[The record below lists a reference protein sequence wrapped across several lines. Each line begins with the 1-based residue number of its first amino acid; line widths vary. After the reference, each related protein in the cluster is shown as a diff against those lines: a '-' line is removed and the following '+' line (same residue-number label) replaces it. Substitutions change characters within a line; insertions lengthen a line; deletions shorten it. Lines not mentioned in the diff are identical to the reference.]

1 MSAVKRLG
9 AQIFAYGLA
18 TVLPRALSFL
28 LLPLYTTVFKEA
40 SGYGEYIFI
49 YSWIALFNVLL
60 TYGMETSFFRFFHDK
75 NLDQDNVVSTG
86 LWSLVLSSLT
96 FWAVASLFN
105 DQLALMVGIRPEFV
119 QKTVL
124 ILVLDALV
132 VVPFALLRAQEKPMR
147 YAAIKSL
154 NILVN
159 VAFNIYF
166 LLFSHEQFL
175 GREIDAIF
183 LANIIA
189 SALTLVWFVPAYA
202 RHRLVFD
209 VVIWKKMLRYGLP
222 IMIAGFAFVV
232 NEVFDKILLTR
243 LDSAR
248 SAGIYGACYKLS
260 VFMTLFATAFRMGVE
275 PFFFRQSTAENK
287 EVQYA
292 QVTYYF
298 VVLGSIL
305 FLSVVVF
312 LHPLAE
318 LFIRDV
324 AYLEG
329 LQVVPWVLMGALFLG
344 VYHNLSVWYKLKD
357 KTHIGAIISVIGAAV
372 TLLMNVLLIPK
383 VGYIASAWATFMAY
397 LTMMCLS
404 FFWGRKV
411 YYIPYRVLPML
422 GYLSVSALFAYFTL
436 SQFETIWTAKLILL
450 LVFISFV
457 IVREYKDLKSFL
469 IPKKHASD

>member
-9 AQIFAYGLA
+9 VQIFIYGLA

-28 LLPLYTTVFKEA
+28 LLPLYTSVFKEA

-60 TYGMETSFFRFFHDK
+60 TYGMETSFFRYFHDK
-75 NLDQDNVVSTG
+75 KLDQDRVVSTG
-86 LWSLVLSSLT
+86 LWSLVLSSLI
-96 FWAVASLFN
+96 FWALASAFN
-105 DQLALMVGIRPEFV
+105 DELAQLIGIRPEFI
-119 QKTVL
+119 QKTVI

-132 VVPFALLRAQEKPMR
+132 VVPFALLRAQEKPVR

-159 VAFNIYF
+159 VAFNLYF
-166 LLFSHEQFL
+166 LLFSHKQFL

-189 SALTLVWFVPAYA
+189 SAFTLVWFLPAYA
-202 RHRLVFD
+202 RHRLVLD
-209 VVIWKKMLRYGLP
+209 LSIWRKMLRYGLP
-222 IMIAGFAFVV
+222 VMLAGFAFII

-248 SAGIYGACYKLS
+248 AAGIYGACYKLS

-275 PFFFRQSTAENK
+275 PFFFRQSTEENR
-287 EVQYA
+287 ESQYA

-298 VVLGSIL
+298 VVLGSVL

-312 LHPLAE
+312 LRPLAQ
-318 LFIRDV
+318 LFIRDTT
-324 AYLEG
+324 YLEG

-357 KTHIGAIISVIGAAV
+357 KTHIGAIISGIGAAV
-372 TLLMNVLLIPK
+372 TLLMNLVLIPK
-383 VGYIASAWATFMAY
+383 IGYMASALATFSAY
-397 LTMMCLS
+397 LLMMCLS
-404 FFWGRKV
+404 FFWGRRV
-411 YYIPYRVLPML
+411 YFIPYRVTPML
-422 GYLSVSALFAYFTL
+422 VYVLASGFLAYLSVELFESNWAV
-436 SQFETIWTAKLILL
+436 KLMLL

-457 IVREYKDLKSFL
+457 MVREYKDLKVLLTPS
-469 IPKKHASD
+469 KR

>member
-9 AQIFAYGLA
+9 AQIFVYGLA

-28 LLPLYTTVFKEA
+28 LLPLYTSVFKEA

-75 NLDQDNVVSTG
+75 NLDQDNVVSTS

-147 YAAIKSL
+147 YAAIKFL

-166 LLFSHEQFL
+166 LLFSSEQFL

-209 VVIWKKMLRYGLP
+209 LVIWKKMLRYGLP

-243 LDSAR
+243 LDSTR

-275 PFFFRQSTAENK
+275 PFFFKQSTAENK

-305 FLSVVVF
+305 YLSVVVF
-312 LHPLAE
+312 LDPLAE

-411 YYIPYRVLPML
+411 YYIPYRVMPML
-422 GYLSVSALFAYFTL
+422 GYFSVSALFAYLAL
-436 SQFETIWTAKLILL
+436 SQFETSWTAKLILL

-457 IVREYKDLKSFL
+457 VVCEYKDLKSFL
-469 IPKKHASD
+469 IPNKHGSD

>member
-9 AQIFAYGLA
+9 AQIFVYGLA

-28 LLPLYTTVFKEA
+28 LLPLYTSVFKEA

-75 NLDQDNVVSTG
+75 NLDQDKVVSTG

-96 FWAVASLFN
+96 FWAVASLFK
-105 DQLALMVGIRPEFV
+105 DQLALMVGIRSEFV

-154 NILVN
+154 NIVVN

-166 LLFSHEQFL
+166 LLFSSEQFL

-209 VVIWKKMLRYGLP
+209 LVIWKKMLRYGLP

-243 LDSAR
+243 LDSTR

-275 PFFFRQSTAENK
+275 PFFFKQSTAENK

-312 LHPLAE
+312 LDPLAE

-329 LQVVPWVLMGALFLG
+329 LHVVPWVLMGALFLG

-411 YYIPYRVLPML
+411 YYIPYRVMPML

-469 IPKKHASD
+469 IPNKYGSD

>member
-9 AQIFAYGLA
+9 AQIFVYGLA

-28 LLPLYTTVFKEA
+28 LLPLYTSVFKEA

-60 TYGMETSFFRFFHDK
+60 TYGMETSFFRYFHDK
-75 NLDQDNVVSTG
+75 KLDQDRVVSTG
-86 LWSLVLSSLT
+86 LWSLVLSSLS
-96 FWAVASLFN
+96 FWALASAFN
-105 DQLALMVGIRPEFV
+105 DELAQLIGIRPEFI
-119 QKTVL
+119 QKTVI

-132 VVPFALLRAQEKPMR
+132 VVPFALLRAQEKPVR

-166 LLFSHEQFL
+166 LLFSHKQFL
-175 GREIDAIF
+175 GREIEAIF

-189 SALTLVWFVPAYA
+189 SAFTLLWFLPAYA
-202 RHRLVFD
+202 RHRFVFD
-209 VVIWKKMLRYGLP
+209 LSIWRKMLRYGLP
-222 IMIAGFAFVV
+222 VMLAGFAFII

-248 SAGIYGACYKLS
+248 AAWIYGACYKLS

-275 PFFFRQSTAENK
+275 PFFFRQSTEDNR
-287 EVQYA
+287 ETQYA

-298 VVLGSIL
+298 VVLGSVL

-312 LHPLAE
+312 LRPLAQ
-318 LFIRDV
+318 LFIRDA

-329 LQVVPWVLMGALFLG
+329 LKVVPLVLMGALFLG

-357 KTHIGAIISVIGAAV
+357 KTHIGAIISGIGAAV
-372 TLLMNVLLIPK
+372 TLLMNLVLIPK
-383 VGYIASAWATFMAY
+383 IGYMASALATFSAY
-397 LTMMCLS
+397 LLMMCLS
-404 FFWGRKV
+404 FFWGRRV
-411 YYIPYRVLPML
+411 YFIPYRVTPML
-422 GYLSVSALFAYFTL
+422 VYVSTSALLAYLSFELFESNWAVKL
-436 SQFETIWTAKLILL
+436 SLL
-450 LVFISFV
+450 VVFISFV
-457 IVREYKDLKSFL
+457 IFREYKDLKAL
-469 IPKKHASD
+469 LTP

>member
-9 AQIFAYGLA
+9 AQIFVYGLA

-28 LLPLYTTVFKEA
+28 LLPLYTSVFKEA

-75 NLDQDNVVSTG
+75 NLDQDNVVSTS

-147 YAAIKSL
+147 YAAIKFL

-166 LLFSHEQFL
+166 LLFSSEQFL

-209 VVIWKKMLRYGLP
+209 LVIWKKMLRYGLP

-243 LDSAR
+243 LDSTR

-275 PFFFRQSTAENK
+275 PFFFKQSTAENK

-305 FLSVVVF
+305 YLSVVVF
-312 LHPLAE
+312 LDPLAE

-411 YYIPYRVLPML
+411 YYIPYRVMPML
-422 GYLSVSALFAYFTL
+422 GYFSVSALFAYFTL
-436 SQFETIWTAKLILL
+436 SQFETSWTAKLILL

-457 IVREYKDLKSFL
+457 VVREYKDLKSFL
-469 IPKKHASD
+469 IPNKHGSD